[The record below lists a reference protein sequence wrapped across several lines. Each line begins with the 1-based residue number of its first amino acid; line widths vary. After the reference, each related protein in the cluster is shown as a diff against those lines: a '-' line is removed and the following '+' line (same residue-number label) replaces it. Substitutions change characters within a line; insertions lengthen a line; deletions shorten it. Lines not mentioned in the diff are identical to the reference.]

1 MAVAQIAQYLGFQS
15 TMTDSFLLFSS
26 IFGFHAKKNR
36 LVHLKSMS
44 FID

>member
-26 IFGFHAKKNR
+26 IFGFHAKKQTCTSKEHV
-36 LVHLKSMS
+36 LH
-44 FID
+44 